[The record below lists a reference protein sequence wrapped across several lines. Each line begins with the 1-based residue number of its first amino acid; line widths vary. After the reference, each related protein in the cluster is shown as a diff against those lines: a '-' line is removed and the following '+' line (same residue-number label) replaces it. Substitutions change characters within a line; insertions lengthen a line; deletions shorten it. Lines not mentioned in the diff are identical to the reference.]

1 LQHNATAVK
10 EGDSMALIRRA
21 VLELNASYEA
31 LRIVSMKKALTL
43 ITKGVAVVEVPTD
56 ILIHKGLGIYAPSV
70 IRLRHYRNV
79 PHRMQ
84 QVSRKNIFVRDGYK
98 CQYCGTRFANGSE
111 LELEH
116 VIPRSRGGRNSWENL
131 VAACRDCNRKKNN
144 RTPEEAGM
152 TLLHRPLPATVFT
165 SRFVL
170 KQLGSEVNEWGKYL
184 FNDSEGEKKLQFN

>member
-1 LQHNATAVK
+1 
-10 EGDSMALIRRA
+10 MIRRG
-21 VLELNASYEA
+21 VLQLNASLEP

-56 ILIHKGLGIYAPSV
+56 ILIHRGLGIYAPSV

-79 PHRMQ
+79 PHRTQ
-84 QVSRKNIFVRDGYK
+84 QASRKNIFVRDGYR
-98 CQYCGTRFANGSE
+98 CQYCGTRKKDGSE

-116 VIPRSRGGRNSWENL
+116 VLPKSRGGRNTWDNL
-131 VAACRDCNRKKNN
+131 VAACRECNQKKND

-152 TLLHRPLPATVFT
+152 KLLHRPLPATVFT

-170 KQLGSEVNEWGKYL
+170 KQLGEEVNEWGPFLYK
-184 FNDSEGEKKLQFN
+184 NPEGDKRYQFN